1 MTKPERKS
9 SLVRRN
15 ETIQSLMIEIQAYES
30 AIADAEGFGRG
41 KLPHVT
47 LLRQTLAEMK
57 DRLQVLKQAD
67 KE

>member
-1 MTKPERKS
+1 MTKPERKA

-15 ETIQSLMIEIQAYES
+15 ETIQSLMIEIHAYES

-41 KLPHVT
+41 KLPHVN
-47 LLRQTLAEMK
+47 LLRQTLEEMK
-57 DRLQVLKQAD
+57 DRLQRLKHGD